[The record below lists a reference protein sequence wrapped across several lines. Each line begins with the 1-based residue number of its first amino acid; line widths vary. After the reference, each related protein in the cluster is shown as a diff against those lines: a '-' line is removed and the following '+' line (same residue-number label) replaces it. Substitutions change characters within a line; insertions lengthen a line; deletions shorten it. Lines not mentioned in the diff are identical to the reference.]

1 MLSRTMYAVMVLLPP
16 ESVLMS
22 MAYVAI
28 KGHKE
33 AQGSE
38 LPPVAM
44 LVSGGCA
51 AVWPTET

>member
-22 MAYVAI
+22 MAYIAT

-38 LPPVAM
+38 LPPVAT

-51 AVWPTET
+51 ALWPTET